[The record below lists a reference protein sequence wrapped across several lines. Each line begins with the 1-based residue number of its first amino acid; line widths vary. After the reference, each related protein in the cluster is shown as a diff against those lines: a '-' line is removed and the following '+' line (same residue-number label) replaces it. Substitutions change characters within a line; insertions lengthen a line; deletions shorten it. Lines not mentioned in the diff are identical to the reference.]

1 MQQADNEVLDGI
13 RNVSTRLQA
22 GTLLFSASCVHTAE
36 EFQAYVWDEKAA
48 EHGEDKPVKVN
59 DHCMDAVRYF
69 VTTILGR
76 QVVRVGKRPAR
87 L

>member
-1 MQQADNEVLDGI
+1 M
-13 RNVSTRLQA
+13 T
-22 GTLLFSASCVHTAE
+22 
-36 EFQAYVWDEKAA
+36 YVWDEKAA

>member
-1 MQQADNEVLDGI
+1 M
-13 RNVSTRLQA
+13 LQA
-22 GTLLFSASCVHTAE
+22 GTLLFFRLLRPYGG

-48 EHGEDKPVKVN
+48 ERGEDKPAKVN